1 MDVCKAAQNGPRNM
15 GLCQF
20 HINWLKKSEN
30 VWGQWHDQ
38 FKTFASMWHLQ
49 KYMLINI
56 RFHWAIENM
65 CSCFTNL
72 IFDMRTRL
80 ESFKFCSDEQNRC
93 GCLMILIS
101 NHSLVWQ
108 FTWYQYKRMMKINEV
123 RISGDINI
131 KSQMVRPL
139 MVSTWY
145 RYTVVSFLSRSNR
158 NQWSKND
165 RN

>member
-1 MDVCKAAQNGPRNM
+1 MQNRAVCWTSKHGFLVISYKLLEKNEKLRIMTWSIQDF
-15 GLCQF
+15 CQHVAF
-20 HINWLKKSEN
+20 EE
-30 VWGQWHDQ
+30 
-38 FKTFASMWHLQ
+38 
-49 KYMLINI
+49 YMMSNI